1 MSDKISIAAKRAE
14 CHPRHADSPFHQ
26 GEREAQARAGV
37 RDRLEIVGRKAIRDY
52 LTDQHRAFYA
62 GLPFVLLSSVDAR
75 GRPWASLMAGRP
87 GFLSADEK
95 TLRVAGRPLFGDPL
109 AANLGEGKAIGV
121 LGIEPAT
128 RRRNRLS
135 GRIRAL
141 GADGFT
147 IGVDQAFGNCPKYI
161 QSRSVEWLSGSDRA
175 TVERPLVRSA
185 RFDERTVRWLEHAD
199 TLFIATA
206 YPAAAGGR
214 PHGVDVSHR
223 GGKPGFVRVEDDR
236 TFVLPDFSGNLFF
249 NTIGNLLLDP
259 RAGFLF
265 VDFDRGDLCYLTG
278 RVEVIW
284 QGALLD
290 AFEGAERLLR
300 FRLDELIRVEGS
312 LPLRFEFGEYSP
324 VLARTGSWEAADSAA
339 LRGFLLT

>member
-1 MSDKISIAAKRAE
+1 MNPAGTPIDRS
-14 CHPRHADSPFHQ
+14 HTDSPFHR
-26 GEREAQARAGV
+26 GEREAQARAGM
-37 RDRLEIVGRKAIRDY
+37 RDRLEIVGRKAIRDH

-62 GLPFVLLSSVDAR
+62 GLPFVLLGSVDAR
-75 GRPWASLMAGRP
+75 GRPWASLMAGHP
-87 GFLSADEK
+87 GFLSADDPK

-109 AANLGEGKAIGV
+109 AANLGESKAIGV

-135 GRIRAL
+135 GRIRTL
-141 GADGFT
+141 GADGFV

-161 QSRSVEWLSGSDRA
+161 QSRHVEWLPGSDQPA
-175 TVERPLVRSA
+175 TERPLVRSTN
-185 RFDERTVRWLEHAD
+185 FDERTVRWLEHAD

-206 YPAAAGGR
+206 SPVDEGEGA
-214 PHGVDVSHR
+214 HGVDVSHR
-223 GGKPGFVRVEDDR
+223 GGKPGFVRVENDR
-236 TFVLPDFSGNLFF
+236 TFVLPDFSGNFFF

-259 RAGFLF
+259 RAGLLF

-284 QGALLD
+284 QGPQLA

-300 FRLDELIRVEGS
+300 LRLDELIRVEGS

-324 VLARTGSWEAADSAA
+324 VLARTGSWEAVDRAS
-339 LRGFLLT
+339 FP